1 MAGNS
6 TAGRL
11 YLELTAHFI
20 DREIAKFRRG
30 EQAALVSFTNVAKL
44 ARNASEELTGSC
56 ARGMERPD
64 ACSRA
69 DLHRR
74 GSKHFGRG
82 RSAAYGQVPEL

>member
-1 MAGNS
+1 MNGNM
-6 TAGRL
+6 TARRL

-44 ARNASEELTGSC
+44 ARNASEELTAPG
-56 ARGMERPD
+56 ARERVERSD
-64 ACSRA
+64 ACPRA

-74 GSKHFGRG
+74 SAKGCGR
-82 RSAAYGQVPEL
+82 